1 MSNQPTIPINTYCY
15 LTIFVCHYDSLA
27 AAKERYQERLFTTTR
42 CGYDI
47 VFASEQVLDLGH
59 VDYMFES
66 LLSELIGFDE
76 PPSEAE
82 KKNYSTFALTTI
94 VNIPE
99 RSESGIDD
107 LWFYVMNLLE
117 LDYVHEFPAVF
128 PSHTRL
134 IHMTPLGYEDP
145 ECEDV

>member
-1 MSNQPTIPINTYCY
+1 MLNQPTIPINTYCY
-15 LTIFVCHYDSLA
+15 ITIFVCHYDSLA
-27 AAKERYQERLFTTTR
+27 AAKERY
-42 CGYDI
+42 
-47 VFASEQVLDLGH
+47 SEQVLDLGH

-66 LLSELIGFDE
+66 LLGELIGFDE

-134 IHMTPLGYEDP
+134 IHMTPSGYEDP

>member
-15 LTIFVCHYDSLA
+15 ITIFVCHYDSLA

-66 LLSELIGFDE
+66 LLGELIGFDE
-76 PPSEAE
+76 PHPKPKRKTTQPSLSPQS
-82 KKNYSTFALTTI
+82 STFPNAAKAALMI
-94 VNIPE
+94 F
-99 RSESGIDD
+99 G
-107 LWFYVMNLLE
+107 FM
-117 LDYVHEFPAVF
+117 
-128 PSHTRL
+128 
-134 IHMTPLGYEDP
+134 
-145 ECEDV
+145 